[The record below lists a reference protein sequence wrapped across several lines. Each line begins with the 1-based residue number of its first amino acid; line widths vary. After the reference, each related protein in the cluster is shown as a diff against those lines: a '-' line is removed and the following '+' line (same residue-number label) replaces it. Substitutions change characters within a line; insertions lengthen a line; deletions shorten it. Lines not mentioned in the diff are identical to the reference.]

1 MPHAAGPVIDGYE
14 PASEQKK
21 SVAARPLDVLSEGGS
36 GSGASVDVVLA
47 AGAGTSGGAM
57 SGSASAGADGT
68 RWHEPAGLR
77 SPLSSAE
84 VVERL
89 SRQSKK
95 GKLPGF
101 GLVRKP
107 ASAGDEGVVRLL
119 VFGGIYDH
127 EMLVRVVPA
136 ASGAGSELSMRV
148 RLLQKMPAAAI
159 AILVLTVFPGMYLTD
174 SMLSTY
180 FDWYTIETWWWY
192 MPLVLLMLPVMWKQ
206 YTQAR
211 AEAQREAAELRE
223 KLGQLVEAGPLADG
237 PAVGPAKA

>member
-14 PASEQKK
+14 PASGTKQ
-21 SVAARPLDVLSEGGS
+21 AASRPLDEGAGGS
-36 GSGASVDVVLA
+36 AGQAKAVDVALPA
-47 AGAGTSGGAM
+47 AE
-57 SGSASAGADGT
+57 GADGPVAT
-68 RWHEPAGLR
+68 PIMTHHIASGGRWDAPPVLR
-77 SPLSSAE
+77 SPLPTRE

-101 GLVRKP
+101 KLLRKP
-107 ASAGDEGVVRLL
+107 TSDTDEGGVRLL

-136 ASGAGSELSMRV
+136 GAGAELLMRV
-148 RLLQKMPAAAI
+148 RLLLKMPMAAI

-180 FDWYTIETWWWY
+180 FEWYTIETWWWY
-192 MPLVLLMLPVMWKQ
+192 MPLVLLMLPMMWKQ

-211 AEAQREAAELRE
+211 AEAKREAAELCE
-223 KLGQLVEAGPLADG
+223 KLAQLVDAVSVATAGATAALP
-237 PAVGPAKA
+237 KA

>member
-1 MPHAAGPVIDGYE
+1 VIDGYE
-14 PASEQKK
+14 PASEQKTG
-21 SVAARPLDVLSEGGS
+21 AARPLDPGS
-36 GSGASVDVVLA
+36 VRAAVDVVGA
-47 AGAGTSGGAM
+47 ADGSGGLA
-57 SGSASAGADGT
+57 SGNAGHGSAGA
-68 RWHEPAGLR
+68 RWHEPPGLQ

-101 GLVRKP
+101 RLLHKP
-107 ASAGDEGVVRLL
+107 ASERDEGAVRLL

-136 ASGAGSELSMRV
+136 ASGVGSDLGMRV
-148 RLLQKMPAAAI
+148 RLLRKMPAAAI

-180 FDWYTIETWWWY
+180 FEWYTIETWWWY
-192 MPLVLLMLPVMWKQ
+192 MPLVALMLPVMWKQ

-211 AEAQREAAELRE
+211 AEAQREASELRE
-223 KLGQLVEAGPLADG
+223 KLGQLVEAPGASA
-237 PAVGPAKA
+237 PAPAKA